1 MSLWGDLVKVNKENR
16 EKRGKP
22 GENEMISEL
31 GLVIYRGGIRCI
43 DKPAKMRRLRE
54 FARKLG
60 DAPAVLLGFFF
71 FVGIQASGTALS
83 AAPVGSLGLCEPKR
97 GTHDRAHRSDCLATP
112 G

>member
-16 EKRGKP
+16 EKRGKT

-31 GLVIYRGGIRCI
+31 GLVIYRGGKRCI

-71 FVGIQASGTALS
+71 FVGIQARMPIPAPAAVNAEGTNAF
-83 AAPVGSLGLCEPKR
+83 APVPPCAK
-97 GTHDRAHRSDCLATP
+97 
-112 G
+112 

>member
-1 MSLWGDLVKVNKENR
+1 MSLWGDLVKANKENR
-16 EKRGKP
+16 ENRGKT

-31 GLVIYRGGIRCI
+31 GLVIYRGGNRCI

-71 FVGIQASGTALS
+71 FVGIQASTWLF
-83 AAPVGSLGLCEPKR
+83 
-97 GTHDRAHRSDCLATP
+97 DRDAE
-112 G
+112 